1 MFLELSNVQKI
12 VILKVKACLLSL
24 DCNVLSC
31 VKTLLEANWIM
42 LYWSSDP
49 ISSSSPPPT
58 PFEAY
63 QWVVKGQGAKKGQ
76 QKSPGT
82 SRNQVVLIGK
92 HHKVVCR
99 VLVYFLRLVKI
110 LWDGSIKVGEFFLY
124 FFISLFI
131 IPRAFHWL
139 WNYR

>member
-1 MFLELSNVQKI
+1 MFVELSNVQKI

-24 DCNVLSC
+24 NCNVLSC
-31 VKTLLEANWIM
+31 VKTLLEAKWIIG
-42 LYWSSDP
+42 YIEAQTP
-49 ISSSSPPPT
+49 YHPRVHPT